1 MRRILVMAILAT
13 LVSAGASVAGAQ
25 TSAHSGSGVRS
36 QTKAKPLSD
45 AALDQVTAGGI
56 TAGLSG
62 CVVHFQ
68 GQIPTANGLVSST
81 GSLALQGTPI
91 GTSTTG
97 TLSLNGNAQQN
108 LSSLVNI
115 NAVNSKIN
123 VLLNLNVNINSTVG
137 TLTQSNLNGKP

>member
-1 MRRILVMAILAT
+1 
-13 LVSAGASVAGAQ
+13 VA
-25 TSAHSGSGVRS
+25 
-36 QTKAKPLSD
+36 
-45 AALDQVTAGGI
+45 
-56 TAGLSG
+56 
-62 CVVHFQ
+62 FQ
-68 GQIPTANGLVSST
+68 GQTPTANGLVSST
-81 GSLALQGTPI
+81 GSLAIQNAPI
-91 GTSTTG
+91 GGTTLG

>member
-1 MRRILVMAILAT
+1 MRRILVIAALT
-13 LVSAGASVAGAQ
+13 LLSSAGLVKAGAQ
-25 TSAHSGSGVRS
+25 APAPTKARI
-36 QTKAKPLSD
+36 QTKATPLSD
-45 AALDQVTAGGI
+45 AALDQVTAGTISAGI
-56 TAGLSG
+56 SNGVLA
-62 CVVHFQ
+62 FQ
-68 GQIPTANGLVSST
+68 GQTPTANGLVSST
-81 GSLALQGTPI
+81 GSLAIQNAPI
-91 GTSTTG
+91 GGTTLG